1 MIWGAYHGIWLVL
14 ERMGLRK
21 FYDKIGKIPSVII
34 TFVIV
39 VVGWVFF
46 RIESFNDAITFISR
60 MFAFDFGMME
70 NIYDKQF
77 FFTLIVAVVL
87 AFICLLPFGKK
98 IHDFVFY
105 TKYNKVQN
113 IIVWIIAVITLLF
126 CLGALNTAG
135 FSPFIYF
142 RF

>member
-1 MIWGAYHGIWLVL
+1 
-14 ERMGLRK
+14 MGLKK
-21 FYDKIGKIPSVII
+21 FYEKIGKIPSVII

-39 VVGWVFF
+39 LVGWVFF
-46 RIESFNDAITFISR
+46 RIESFHDATTFISR
-60 MFAFDFGMME
+60 MFAFDFNMME
-70 NIYDKQF
+70 NVYDKQF

-87 AFICLLPFGKK
+87 SFICLFPFGKK
-98 IHDFVFY
+98 MHDFVFY
-105 TKYNKVQN
+105 TNYNKTQN